1 MFFSM
6 RLCITITKLLNRT
19 LNYLLEYLCINYVL
33 VVFASYGYFHFLLF
47 PPEMIKF
54 TAGHVHS
61 FSYTTRYCK
70 VALRSDDVS
79 QGFMIG

>member
-54 TAGHVHS
+54 TLVMFIHLVI
-61 FSYTTRYCK
+61 
-70 VALRSDDVS
+70 L
-79 QGFMIG
+79 QGIVRWHYAVMMSLKDL